1 MKFCV
6 LSSLTARS
14 GSSIRNRGI
23 CRALAGLGHSVT
35 YLEPLAPGE
44 EAAPAADFD
53 HESVPVRSARPLF
66 WMLPAALANLARLR
80 ELKPDAVLVMKPFPH
95 TALPALLA
103 RRSCGAKVVVDF
115 DDLDSGY
122 AAGALARRLLEWMQ
136 LFFIRQADL
145 VCVHNAALREY
156 LSSRGVAPEKISWLG
171 QGIEPEKYASRPGA
185 GPALPPGWESAT
197 VLVYAAHLGPAAALE
212 PLFEIVAGLPG
223 NFRLLVIGGGAQLEE
238 FKALARRLGAEGRT
252 HFTGYLPHPETIA
265 WLRRGHIAL
274 NYLYE
279 EQPRDR
285 FRSQIKIR
293 EYLALGLP
301 VVSSRGGDIELF
313 REFVE
318 IAGDKADFAGRIM
331 KLAADLPSA
340 AARAARGRVWV
351 TEKYSWPGLVREW
364 LAGSGL
370 DKL

>member
-44 EAAPAADFD
+44 EAAPAAGFS
-53 HESVPVRSARPLF
+53 HEAVAVGSARPLF

-80 ELKPDAVLVMKPFPH
+80 ELKPEAVMVMKPFPH

-103 RRSCGAKVVVDF
+103 RRGCGAKVVVDF

-122 AAGALARRLLEWMQ
+122 AAGTLARWLLEQMQ
-136 LFFIRQADL
+136 LFFLRRADL
-145 VCVHNAALREY
+145 VCVHNDALRGY
-156 LSSRGVAPEKISWLG
+156 LEAKGLSGEKISFLG
-171 QGIEPEKYASRPGA
+171 QGIEPEKYAAGPGA
-185 GPALPPGWESAT
+185 GPKLPPGWEGAV

-212 PLFEIVAGLPG
+212 PLFEIVAGLSG
-223 NFRLLVIGGGAQLEE
+223 NFRLLVIGGGAQLED

-252 HFTGYLPHPETIA
+252 HFTGYLTHPETIA
-265 WLRRGHIAL
+265 WLRLGHIAL

-301 VVSSRGGDIELF
+301 VVSSRGGDIGLF
-313 REFVE
+313 GEFVE
-318 IAGDKADFAGRIM
+318 IAADKTDFAGRIM

-340 AARAARGRVWV
+340 AARAERGRAWV
-351 TEKYSWPGLVREW
+351 TEKYSWPGLARQW
-364 LAGSGL
+364 LAVAGL

>member
-23 CRALAGLGHSVT
+23 CRALAELGHGVT

-44 EAAPAADFD
+44 EAAPSAGFS
-53 HESVPVRSARPLF
+53 HEPVLVGSARPLF

-80 ELKPDAVLVMKPFPH
+80 ALKPDAVLVMKPFPH

-122 AAGALARRLLEWMQ
+122 AAGPLVRWLLAQMQ
-136 LFFIRQADL
+136 LFFLRRADL
-145 VCVHNAALREY
+145 ICVHNAALREY
-156 LSSRGVAPEKISWLG
+156 LEAEGLAREKISFLG
-171 QGIEPEKYASRPGA
+171 QGIGLENYAPRPGA
-185 GPALPPGWESAT
+185 GPALPPGWDGAT

-212 PLFEIVAGLPG
+212 PLFEIVAGLTG
-223 NFRLLVIGGGAQLEE
+223 NFRLLVIGGGAQLED
-238 FKALARRLGAEGRT
+238 FKTLARRLGAEGRT
-252 HFTGYLPHPETIA
+252 HFTGYLSHPETIA

-279 EQPRDR
+279 EQTRDR

-318 IAGDKADFAGRIM
+318 IAGDKADFSGRIM

-340 AARAARGRVWV
+340 AARAARGRAWV
-351 TEKYSWPGLVREW
+351 TEKYSWLGLAREW
-364 LAGSGL
+364 LAGAGL

>member
-1 MKFCV
+1 MKFFV

-44 EAAPAADFD
+44 EAAPAAGFD
-53 HESVPVRSARPLF
+53 HEPVPVRSARPLF

-80 ELKPDAVLVMKPFPH
+80 ALKPAAVLVMKPFPH

-103 RRSCGAKVVVDF
+103 RRSCGAKVIVDF

-122 AAGALARRLLEWMQ
+122 AAGNLARWLLEQMQ
-136 LFFIRQADL
+136 LFFLRRADL

-156 LSSRGVAPEKISWLG
+156 LEAKGIAKEKISYLG
-171 QGIEPEKYASRPGA
+171 QGIEPEKYEARPGA
-185 GPALPPGWESAT
+185 GPALPPGWEGAT

-212 PLFEIVAGLPG
+212 PLFEIIAGLSG
-223 NFRLLVIGGGAQLEE
+223 NFRLLVIGGGAQLED

-265 WLRRGHIAL
+265 WLRLGQIAL

-313 REFVE
+313 RDFVE
-318 IAGDKADFAGRIM
+318 IAEDKADFAGRIM
-331 KLAADLPSA
+331 KLAADLPAA
-340 AARAARGRVWV
+340 AARGARGRAWV
-351 TEKYSWPGLVREW
+351 TEKYSWPGLARQW
-364 LAGSGL
+364 LAGAGL
-370 DKL
+370 DKV